1 NVPSFDKS
9 PYDGFAFNAKDT
21 RQASPDNPIEFEV
34 VEHIGAGELSVITL
48 EQGQATRIMTGAQI
62 PNGANC
68 VAMFEVCQT
77 FEKKDK
83 HYMAITNPFTGG
95 QNIIKEGSEVKEG
108 TKLIEE
114 GTIIGPGV
122 KATLATFGYDKVKVA
137 KKPIVG
143 VIATGTELLEIHEP
157 LKPGMI
163 RNSNAY
169 TIGAQVQR
177 VGGEFK

>member
-1 NVPSFDKS
+1 
-9 PYDGFAFNAKDT
+9 
-21 RQASPDNPIEFEV
+21 
-34 VEHIGAGELSVITL
+34 
-48 EQGQATRIMTGAQI
+48 
-62 PNGANC
+62 
-68 VAMFEVCQT
+68 
-77 FEKKDK
+77 
-83 HYMAITNPFTGG
+83 
-95 QNIIKEGSEVKEG
+95 EG

-169 TIGAQVQR
+169 TIGAQVKR
-177 VGGEFK
+177 VGGEFKYMGKLADEFESSYDTIKEALQRVDILITTGGVSVGDYDLMPAIYEELGAEV